1 MLLSWAES
9 SNNGMACRYGWQ
21 ALLVVENSYILI
33 SYHNLGEKC
42 FFAALEHIR
51 TLMQKRIEFLFVAA
65 LISLFS
71 CACGGTFHTFW
82 VHVYIFKIVEILS
95 SRADCLILR
104 TLLNLIINFDSCPRT
119 VTCTIVVLSSEN
131 ELAMWSARRVWK
143 PRGWKT
149 FPEWH
154 AFISLLPG
162 VTRQKKFCLS
172 NNSLSLSKISLEK
185 LLFVPTHA
193 PFD

>member
-82 VHVYIFKIVEILS
+82 VHVYIFKNVEILS

-119 VTCTIVVLSSEN
+119 VTIVVLSWEN

-143 PRGWKT
+143 PRGRKT